1 MEELGAGTSSAAL
14 SAIAERLEAEGR
26 SLEALTDAEQ
36 REIEALGKRVERRD
50 RQLDECLKDTPP
62 CGKGPMPHVWG
73 HPRLMIDK
81 ALWKTA

>member
-1 MEELGAGTSSAAL
+1 MFGGAVGH
-14 SAIAERLEAEGR
+14 RGEARSGR
-26 SLEALTDAEQ
+26 AFPGALTDAEQ
-36 REIEALGKRVERRD
+36 REIEALGKRVERCD
-50 RQLDECLKDTPP
+50 RQLDECLKDTPS